1 MKKLKLAISVD
12 DISPKN
18 VNASLD
24 DPFISK
30 IYQIYRDHGIKTTLF
45 VPGNLSGTTD
55 LKFFP
60 DWCKFIDD
68 LEFVEVAGHGFLH
81 DFQNANQTEDYKEFA
96 RMNYDD
102 AIIRCKNIKESLKF
116 FNKTIHGWKMPGW
129 EFNPESLKAISENF
143 DYLYPHPLHID
154 TYKNISQRARVIDS
168 TNTYDIQH
176 QIDFN
181 ILTNGILILHSHID
195 GETNRNKWTDFN
207 FSRLQITL
215 NDLFKFFEVETTFI
229 KDL

>member
-1 MKKLKLAISVD
+1 
-12 DISPKN
+12 
-18 VNASLD
+18 
-24 DPFISK
+24 
-30 IYQIYRDHGIKTTLF
+30 
-45 VPGNLSGTTD
+45 
-55 LKFFP
+55 
-60 DWCKFIDD
+60 
-68 LEFVEVAGHGFLH
+68 
-81 DFQNANQTEDYKEFA
+81 
-96 RMNYDD
+96 
-102 AIIRCKNIKESLKF
+102 
-116 FNKTIHGWKMPGW
+116 MPGW